1 MSRKRYVQVGLGSRG
16 EDYWKAIR
24 DRFADKAELAGVA
37 DVNAGRAERV
47 RRAFAESGVDVPAY
61 AAGDFDRMLAERRP
75 DCVIVTSK
83 DSTHDHYI
91 VKALDAGA
99 DVITEK
105 PLTID
110 EVRLQRI
117 LDAIRRTGRTV
128 RVTFNYRYSPVRMQV
143 KELLASG
150 IIGRILS
157 VDFNWNLDTD
167 HGADY
172 YRRWHRNKENSGGL
186 MVHKATHHFDLVNW
200 WLDTVPATVAAMG
213 KRDFYTERQAAEY
226 GLEGHGERCHRCPVS
241 GKCNFFLDIAGNE
254 NLKSLYLDNEKFDGY
269 YRDRCVFSPLID
281 IEDTMCLVVRYK
293 SGALMSYSL
302 NSFLPWEGYRV
313 SFNGTKGRL
322 EHVAME
328 TVYVSGD
335 GTVPGQM
342 KHGGTTITVYPHFR
356 RGYKVRIKKA
366 TGSHGGGDARL
377 LEDIFSLKERRDPLG
392 QRADHRAG
400 AYSILTGIAA
410 NKSIR
415 TGEMVDVSSLVKGLD

>member
-1 MSRKRYVQVGLGSRG
+1 MARKRYAQVGLGSRG
-16 EDYWKAIR
+16 EMYWEAIA
-24 DRFADKAELAGVA
+24 DRFADTSELVGVA

-47 RRAFAESGVDVPAY
+47 RAALAKRGIDVPVY
-61 AAGDFDRMLAERRP
+61 AADAFDRMLSERKP
-75 DCVIVTSK
+75 DVVIVTSK

-91 VKALDAGA
+91 VKALDGGS

-117 LDAIRRTGRTV
+117 LDALKRTGRTV

-150 IIGRILS
+150 IIGQVLS
-157 VDFNWNLDTD
+157 VDFNWNLNTD

-186 MVHKATHHFDLVNW
+186 LVHKATHHFDLVNW
-200 WLDTVPATVAAMG
+200 WLDSAPATVAAMG

-226 GLEGHGERCHRCPVS
+226 GLEGHSERCHTCPVS
-241 GKCNFFLDIAGNE
+241 GKCNFFLDIAANE
-254 NLKSLYLDNEKFDGY
+254 NLKSLYLDNEQFDGY

-281 IEDTMCLVVRYK
+281 IEDTMCLVVRYRT
-293 SGALMSYSL
+293 GALMSYSL
-302 NSFLPWEGYRV
+302 NSFLPWEGYRAC
-313 SFNGTKGRL
+313 FNGAKGRL
-322 EHVAME
+322 EHVAQE
-328 TVYVSGD
+328 TVYISGD
-335 GTVPGQM
+335 GTVPGEM
-342 KHGGTTITVYPHFR
+342 KHGATTIMVYPHFR
-356 RGYKVRIKKA
+356 KAYNVRIKKS
-366 TGSHGGGDARL
+366 TGGHGGGDDRL
-377 LEDIFSLKERRDPLG
+377 LEDIFGTTKRRDPLG

-415 TGEMVDVSSLVKGLD
+415 TGQIVDVASLVTGLA